1 MGSTDVNGTTVVTVD
16 DNHRSTAKDKFA
28 FYIVGENEHN
38 EIYYNTMMSQA
49 GDILTEE
56 HFSMRGSIVRLID
69 EVQDTIN
76 NPLRPFDFSQWTRC
90 TTKTCPSLARWKNG
104 SGDGEKTKSA
114 KKKQTKKTT
123 NTVSNASWIQR
134 PEACRKCECDFNPR
148 CLVSVGVFPPPGTK
162 ARVSPSSQVSSVN
175 DELLFRKV
183 LWIPSQIIKKHLDQA
198 VLPYCQNNDQSS
210 TEQLIK
216 ALDLFYRSLV
226 PEMAIPS
233 QAADSTTADCDVM
246 FITLPPGI
254 DNLGATCYLNSQL
267 QCLSLNPVF
276 REGVISW
283 RKPIGRSNR
292 SALADTN
299 NMNAIITR
307 LQKLLVMMHRGS
319 HSVISAEKL
328 AATIGINNDEMQDPT
343 EFTGFLFD
351 RMHEI
356 FQESD
361 LLKDLL
367 PGIFQGSLEYVTECQ
382 KCHTRSVRLEPFM
395 QLTLPIKGSKT
406 KGSTS
411 TTDVKSCLDSYLSTK
426 EFLTGDNQYYCLLC
440 KTKCDATRE
449 INLQKVPPVL
459 NLQLSRYKFD
469 LKTNTK
475 RKTNDHVR
483 LPNVIMI
490 PSKNIVEG
498 SCTNITSERRNS
510 NNNNDSIFV
519 QEEYMLC
526 AVVSSW

>member
-1 MGSTDVNGTTVVTVD
+1 
-16 DNHRSTAKDKFA
+16 
-28 FYIVGENEHN
+28 
-38 EIYYNTMMSQA
+38 
-49 GDILTEE
+49 
-56 HFSMRGSIVRLID
+56 
-69 EVQDTIN
+69 
-76 NPLRPFDFSQWTRC
+76 
-90 TTKTCPSLARWKNG
+90 
-104 SGDGEKTKSA
+104 
-114 KKKQTKKTT
+114 
-123 NTVSNASWIQR
+123 
-134 PEACRKCECDFNPR
+134 
-148 CLVSVGVFPPPGTK
+148 
-162 ARVSPSSQVSSVN
+162 
-175 DELLFRKV
+175 V

-233 QAADSTTADCDVM
+233 QAADSTTEDCDVM

-307 LQKLLVMMHRGS
+307 LQKLLVMMHHGS

-328 AATIGINNDEMQDPT
+328 AVTIGINNDEMQDPT

-498 SCTNITSERRNS
+498 SCTNRTSERRNS